1 MAQNKY
7 RAHKYRLRQL
17 YMKLTEM
24 KLMPPPPQRPPQPD
38 FAICACQ
45 TGVLEVV
52 TSQPF
57 ILMLVHTVEMKSVV
71 LYKQV

>member
-24 KLMPPPPQRPPQPD
+24 KLMPPPPPD